1 MSKTTDNVP
10 GPEETPE
17 KIEQDLKEAKGQE
30 KKPVPEVPAPQHVK
44 DASSISADLLPDG
57 LRTVNLNVRETL
69 DVARSGKGLSSQAE
83 AFRLMASFIDY
94 LLLAGRF
101 SADDEKEIHR
111 RVAEM
116 KEHL

>member
-17 KIEQDLKEAKGQE
+17 K
-30 KKPVPEVPAPQHVK
+30 
-44 DASSISADLLPDG
+44 
-57 LRTVNLNVRETL
+57 
-69 DVARSGKGLSSQAE
+69 
-83 AFRLMASFIDY
+83 
-94 LLLAGRF
+94 
-101 SADDEKEIHR
+101 KEIHR